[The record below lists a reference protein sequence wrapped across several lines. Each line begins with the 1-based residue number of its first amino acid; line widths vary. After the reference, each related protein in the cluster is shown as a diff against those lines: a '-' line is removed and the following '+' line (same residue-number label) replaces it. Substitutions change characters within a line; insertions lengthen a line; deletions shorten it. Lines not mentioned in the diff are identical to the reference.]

1 MELKD
6 IIEDAMKLKDTIE
19 GMLSDD
25 YKERFK
31 AEYKQLIIRLDRL
44 ETIINKFYDDDLDFT
59 LSCPIELL
67 IDQSDIM
74 ERYVEVLRKRA
85 SHEGINLD

>member
-1 MELKD
+1 ME
-6 IIEDAMKLKDTIE
+6 LKDTIE

-44 ETIINKFYDDDLDFT
+44 ETIIDKFYNDELDDFT

-67 IDQSDIM
+67 IDQSYIM
-74 ERYVEVLRKRA
+74 DRYVEVLRKRA

>member
-6 IIEDAMKLKDTIE
+6 TIA

-25 YKERFK
+25 YKERFR
-31 AEYKQLIIRLDRL
+31 AEYKQAIIRLGKL
-44 ETIINKFYDDDLDFT
+44 ETIINKFYDDELDFT

-67 IDQSDIM
+67 IDQSYIM

>member
-6 IIEDAMKLKDTIE
+6 TIA

-25 YKERFK
+25 YKERFR
-31 AEYKQLIIRLDRL
+31 AEYKQAIIRLGKL
-44 ETIINKFYDDDLDFT
+44 ETIINKFYDDELDFT
-59 LSCPIELL
+59 LSCPIKLL
-67 IDQSDIM
+67 VDQCYIM
-74 ERYVEVLRKRA
+74 ERYIEVLRERA